1 MKRSRLIAFTI
12 ICILLAPLSGCSRR
26 GPVTVRFTRQVDAG
40 KLEALPRLS
49 GSVVLVV
56 TSDFWTDRKRVE
68 RIPIARREKTFII
81 GPGAAAMAE
90 TMLNRMF
97 SDVRRVR
104 HADQMADAK
113 PFDFAIRL
121 VQDSFDDRTLFFP
134 FFSNQR
140 YRVDLGAEVSRPNG
154 SLVGR
159 VTARGAKSFWTM
171 NLAAAIP
178 KNDERLLRR
187 AGTSLNAAVQESLFE
202 LMDELEELV
211 DAER

>member
-104 HADQMADAK
+104 HADQMADAE

-134 FFSNQR
+134 LFSNQR
-140 YRVDLGAEVSRPNG
+140 YRVDLGAEVSR
-154 SLVGR
+154 L
-159 VTARGAKSFWTM
+159 
-171 NLAAAIP
+171 
-178 KNDERLLRR
+178 DLRR
-187 AGTSLNAAVQESLFE
+187 RVMPPAKWTESLRLRSPFQAANRRDRHRCE
-202 LMDELEELV
+202 SCHQTG
-211 DAER
+211 RP